1 MCVCVFFFRPIRS
14 DPSYTHTHTHTHTSS
29 PAVWHPAARTR
40 LSPEEPNHPHIARK
54 EAAMSSPGDAAAQIA
69 ALLNALTQPDTNAIR
84 SAEVALKP
92 LLKDAR
98 SVPAL
103 VEVLKGRGIQVRR
116 KDWMT
121 RNSPTVLAESPP
133 TGWNPPWL
141 AAGTTT

>member
-1 MCVCVFFFRPIRS
+1 
-14 DPSYTHTHTHTHTSS
+14 
-29 PAVWHPAARTR
+29 
-40 LSPEEPNHPHIARK
+40 
-54 EAAMSSPGDAAAQIA
+54 MSSPGDTAAQIA

-116 KDWMT
+116 KDWT
-121 RNSPTVLAESPP
+121 IRN
-133 TGWNPPWL
+133 NPPLLRNHHLLDGTLFGWL
-141 AAGTTT
+141 REPQPERIPPS